1 MQPAN
6 NQGVSQRN
14 DLNKDGEDA
23 EGKGRYLVFDLGG
36 ERYACLIVQVRE
48 VMKVP
53 ALKPVPYMQPS
64 FTGILN
70 LRGQMVGVVDLRIR
84 FQIPI
89 VPGKPGII
97 LVMDLGDTLLG
108 AHVDEVVAV
117 ANLSTNDIRKGF
129 SVETSTAI
137 EFLEGIAE
145 INGRLVNIVDLS
157 RILSSQELR
166 NVRSLVSAS

>member
-1 MQPAN
+1 MQQAAN
-6 NQGVSQRN
+6 ASQIAQH
-14 DLNKDGEDA
+14 DSSSTAEDSQT
-23 EGKGRYLVFDLGG
+23 KGRYLVFDLGG
-36 ERYACLIVQVRE
+36 ERYACQIEQVRE

-89 VPGKPGII
+89 AAGKAGVI
-97 LVMDLGDTLLG
+97 LIVDLGDTLLG

-117 ANLSTNDIRKGF
+117 ANLNADDIRKGF
-129 SVETSTAI
+129 SVETRTAI

-145 INGRLVNIVDLS
+145 VDSRLVNIIDLS

-166 NVRSLVSAS
+166 NVKEMSRK